1 MARAFLSV
9 GSNIEPAENVRRA
22 LELLCRHVRVTSIST
37 VFLTPAEDR
46 PEQPPYYNCV
56 VEVETQIP
64 PIELKY
70 SVLRQIEESLGRKRT
85 ADKFAAR
92 TIDLDIVLYDDLII
106 KTDDLTI
113 PDQQIHRRP
122 FVALPLQEL
131 SPGLRIPGS
140 DLSIAEIAAS
150 LPQSTMLP
158 LKDYTEILRKEFCH
172 SEHRES

>member
-9 GSNIEPAENVRRA
+9 GSNIDPAGNVRRA
-22 LELLCRHVRVTSIST
+22 LELLCRHVRVAGIST
-37 VFLTPAEDR
+37 VYLTPAEDG

-70 SVLRQIEESLGRKRT
+70 SILRRIEESLGRERT

-113 PDQQIHRRP
+113 PDQQIQRRT

-140 DLSIAEIAAS
+140 GLSIAEIAAS
-150 LPQSTMLP
+150 LPQSTMRP
-158 LKDYTEILRKEFCH
+158 LKDFTEILRKEFCH
-172 SEHRES
+172 DEH